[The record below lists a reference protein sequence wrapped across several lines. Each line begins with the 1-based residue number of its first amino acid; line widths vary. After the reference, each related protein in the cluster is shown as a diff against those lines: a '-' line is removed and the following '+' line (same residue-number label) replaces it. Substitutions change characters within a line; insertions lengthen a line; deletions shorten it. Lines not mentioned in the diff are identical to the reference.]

1 MRKYFLLL
9 TLLGL
14 FSTSFSQPSLTVN
27 DAPNKVS
34 VYDKYEVSF
43 TLRHYDNPYD
53 PEVINVYADFTAP
66 DGRTFRVI
74 GFYYEGF
81 NFREET
87 KVEVATR
94 QRDMDCWKIRFTPDM
109 PGPWTFV
116 IHAVDQNGE
125 SYCDGLAFDCQTKVD
140 ANGFI
145 RAANNQFLKREV
157 MANGVRSERSFFPVG
172 PNVAWYSTADYNKFK
187 KPYGIYDY
195 KYYID
200 ALAGNANYMR
210 VWSCRYQYLSLIGPE
225 HANRENDKPVMYF
238 DSKLNQKDAAELD
251 YIVSYAAE
259 NGINLMLCLFSYGEL
274 RDDSEALAESEKY
287 GSMPSGWRYNP
298 YHTILGLEQPGE
310 FFSDPKAMRVTR
322 NLVRYYVARWGYAT
336 NIVCWELHNE
346 VANAFKNYPSQGNE
360 TDAVVN
366 WHKEL
371 ANFIRT
377 IDPYNHLVSTSIGN
391 DSYLPGI
398 LESIYEDLDIVQDH
412 NYQNLQKAKSKDQMS
427 HILFNKANEMRELY
441 PEKPCFMGEYGLTSN
456 DSGISNSTKDPM
468 GVDLHN
474 SQWSSLFSGS
484 IGSASFWFWK
494 DLRQREVFNRFRPM
508 MVFANSLPVLSG
520 TYTAATTG
528 KVSGNN
534 LVFSNSIETYYLV
547 NATQDTLIG
556 WCQDGAFAYQALRH
570 LTDRVS
576 EKNHFAN
583 DGVFDPEGY
592 IYTLDPAKRPAP
604 SSLSNRIVLPIENQ
618 RAGTVY
624 VVRWFDPE
632 TGRELRSET
641 AEAVVRRSWFRGKR
655 IVIDFPASIR
665 NIIGRRINNTYGDAV
680 FMITKED

>member
-14 FSTSFSQPSLTVN
+14 FSTSFSQPSLTVT
-27 DAPNKVS
+27 DVPNKVS

-43 TLRHYDNPYD
+43 TLGDYDNPYD

-74 GFYYEGF
+74 GFYYEGY
-81 NFREET
+81 NFREES

-94 QRDMDCWKIRFTPDM
+94 QRDKDCWKIRFTPDM
-109 PGPWTFV
+109 PGRWTYV
-116 IHAVDQNGE
+116 IHAVDKKGA
-125 SYCDGLAFDCQTKVD
+125 SYCEGLAFDCQTKVD

-145 RAANNQFLKREV
+145 RAANNQFLKREAMV
-157 MANGVRSERSFFPVG
+157 NGVRSERSFFPVG
-172 PNVAWYSTADYNKFK
+172 PNVAWYSSADYNKFK

-225 HANRENDKPVMYF
+225 HAIRENDRPMMCF

-259 NGINLMLCLFSYGEL
+259 HDINLMLCMFSFGEL

-298 YHTILGLEQPGE
+298 YHTILGLERPVE

-336 NIVCWELHNE
+336 NIVCWELYNE
-346 VANAFKNYPSQGNE
+346 VANLFKDCPLQGDE
-360 TDAVVN
+360 TAAVGS
-366 WHKEL
+366 WHKEMASL
-371 ANFIRT
+371 IRT
-377 IDPYNHLVSTSIGN
+377 IDPHKHLVSTSVGN
-391 DSYLPGI
+391 ASRLPGI
-398 LESIYEDLDIVQDH
+398 MNSIYDNLDIVQDH
-412 NYQNLQKAKSKDQMS
+412 NYQNIQKTDSKGQMS
-427 HILFNKANEMRELY
+427 RVLFDNTNEMRELF
-441 PEKPCFMGEYGLTSN
+441 PEKPFFLGEYGLNSKEP
-456 DSGISNSTKDPM
+456 GISNSTKDPK

-474 SQWSSLFSGS
+474 SLWSSLFSGS
-484 IGSASFWFWK
+484 MGPASFWYWK
-494 DLRQREVFNRFRPM
+494 ELRQCEVFDRFKPM
-508 MVFANSLPVLSG
+508 MVFANNLPVLSG
-520 TYTAATTG
+520 TFTAATTG
-528 KVSGNN
+528 KVRGTR
-534 LVFSNSIETYYLV
+534 LVFQNNIETYYMV
-547 NATQDTLIG
+547 NASQDTLIG
-556 WCQDGAFAYQALRH
+556 WCQDGAFAYQALRR
-570 LTDRVS
+570 LTDRIG
-576 EKNHFAN
+576 ENNQFAS
-583 DGVFDPEGY
+583 DGVFDPDGY
-592 IYTLDPAKRPAP
+592 IYTLNPTKRPVP

-641 AEAVVRRSWFRGKR
+641 AEAVVRRSLFRGKR
-655 IVIDFPASIR
+655 ITIDFPASIR
-665 NIIGRRINNTYGDAV
+665 NILGLRINNTYGDAV
-680 FMITKED
+680 FMITKE